1 MTAPA
6 RSSPASPYSD
16 VIRRRWRSPAF
27 RGSLPAA
34 NAVAEDVNPL
44 CGDRVRMEL
53 RVDDAT
59 VTAARFAGDSCAICT
74 ASADVLAE
82 RVAGRPVS
90 EAAAVDAGTIL
101 DILDADVRP
110 TRMRCV
116 LLPISV
122 LRQALGV
129 PGEAR

>member
-6 RSSPASPYSD
+6 RSTRPRPTVTPSAAVAIAIVPRP
-16 VIRRRWRSPAF
+16 
-27 RGSLPAA
+27 LPAA
-34 NAVAEDVNPL
+34 NAVAEDVNHCVVSGPH
-44 CGDRVRMEL
+44 GAGVDDGTVTPPSSPVTRVRSA
-53 RVDDAT
+53 RV
-59 VTAARFAGDSCAICT
+59 
-74 ASADVLAE
+74 ADVLAE
-82 RVAGRPVS
+82 RVADGRSARRRPWM
-90 EAAAVDAGTIL
+90 GTIL

>member
-1 MTAPA
+1 
-6 RSSPASPYSD
+6 
-16 VIRRRWRSPAF
+16 
-27 RGSLPAA
+27 
-34 NAVAEDVNPL
+34 
-44 CGDRVRMEL
+44 MEL
-53 RVDDAT
+53 RVDDGM

-74 ASADVLAE
+74 ASADVVAE

-90 EAAAVDAGTIL
+90 EAATVDSGTIL

-122 LRQALGV
+122 LRRALGV
-129 PGEAR
+129 PGETR